1 MRVLLITFV
10 ENINN
15 PLHKKTLGGR
25 VKGLMLALLASFA
38 LLFSGCVSQP
48 SQQGGKLQVVAS
60 FYPMY
65 DFAKNVGGDR
75 VEVTSLIPTGVEPH
89 DFEPTPSDIKTL
101 SSARVLVL
109 NGVIEDAWAPKLLE
123 GIDNPNLTVVDA
135 SRGVRLVASE
145 DADTPGNDPHIWLD
159 PVNAKKQVA
168 NIRDALE
175 KADPDGKDY
184 YEANANAYMAK
195 LDALDSEFRA
205 TMATCKNKNMIITHA
220 TLAYFCKEYGCKQV
234 PVEGVNAEGE
244 PTPQVVAAIVEQAR
258 AKNITVVFVEKLYSP
273 RVAQTIANE
282 IGGKVAVFNTMH
294 GLTIEEQQR
303 GDTGV
308 WSGRRTAPVASGG

>member
-1 MRVLLITFV
+1 MRNGIAIIFV
-10 ENINN
+10 
-15 PLHKKTLGGR
+15 
-25 VKGLMLALLASFA
+25 VGL
-38 LLFSGCVSQP
+38 LLFGCAAQP
-48 SQQGGKLQVVAS
+48 QPQNGGKLKVVAS

-75 VEVTSLIPTGVEPH
+75 IEVTSLIPTGVEPH

-101 SSARVLVL
+101 SSARVFVL
-109 NGVIEDAWAPKLLE
+109 NGVIEDSWAPKLLE

-135 SRGVRLVASE
+135 NKGVNLVASQ

-159 PVNAKKQVA
+159 PVDAKIQVA

-175 KADPDGKDY
+175 KVDPAGKDY
-184 YEANANAYMAK
+184 YDANAIAYMAK
-195 LDALDSEFRA
+195 LDKLDAEFRA
-205 TMATCKNKNMIITHA
+205 TMATCRNKNMIITHA
-220 TLAYFCKEYGCKQV
+220 TLAYFCKEYGCNQV

-244 PTPQVVAAIVEQAR
+244 PTPAVVAAIVDQAR

-273 RVAQTIANE
+273 QVAQTIANE

-303 GDTGV
+303 GEDYL
-308 WSGRRTAPVASGG
+308 SQQEENVATIKANLDCG

>member
-1 MRVLLITFV
+1 
-10 ENINN
+10 
-15 PLHKKTLGGR
+15 
-25 VKGLMLALLASFA
+25 AA
-38 LLFSGCVSQP
+38 QP
-48 SQQGGKLQVVAS
+48 QPQNGGKLKVVAS

-65 DFAKNVGGDR
+65 DFARNVGGDR

-101 SSARVLVL
+101 SSARVFVL
-109 NGVIEDAWAPKLLE
+109 NGVIEDSWAPKLLE

-135 SRGVRLVASE
+135 SKGVQLVASQ

-159 PVNAKKQVA
+159 PVDAKKQVA

-175 KADPDGKDY
+175 KADPTGKDY

-195 LDALDSEFRA
+195 LDKLDAEFRA
-205 TMATCKNKNMIITHA
+205 AMATCRNKNMIITHA
-220 TLAYFCKEYGCKQV
+220 TLAYFCKEYGCNQV

-244 PTPQVVAAIVEQAR
+244 PTPAVVAAIVDQAK

-273 RVAQTIANE
+273 QVAQTIANE

-294 GLTIEEQQR
+294 GLTLEEQQR
-303 GDTGV
+303 GEDYL
-308 WSGRRTAPVASGG
+308 SQQEENVATIKANLDCG